1 MFYVTFGFV
10 VTSSVK
16 IAGVLLVFSFL
27 IIPTVAALLFK
38 ESIRSRLIFGWI
50 FSMVGSFLGMFVS
63 IVFDVPTGASIVITF
78 GLMLAISGFYF
89 LFKE

>member
-1 MFYVTFGFV
+1 
-10 VTSSVK
+10 
-16 IAGVLLVFSFL
+16 
-27 IIPTVAALLFK
+27 
-38 ESIRSRLIFGWI
+38 
-50 FSMVGSFLGMFVS
+50 MVGSFLGMFVS